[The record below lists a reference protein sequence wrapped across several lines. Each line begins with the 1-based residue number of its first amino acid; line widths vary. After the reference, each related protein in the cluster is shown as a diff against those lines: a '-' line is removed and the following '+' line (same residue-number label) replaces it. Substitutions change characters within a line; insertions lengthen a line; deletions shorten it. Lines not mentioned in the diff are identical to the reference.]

1 MVNDME
7 VSIYLFN
14 LDRYSRVVEPAIN
27 SYVAQSD
34 PGPVLKLIDQIRA
47 SEVPL
52 IEHPRSWPMFKAG
65 AFLGIESVLT
75 GTASYSSSRR
85 AILEGADRSPMS
97 LEDREGFALHYF
109 ANALTKPLCVPWN
122 PNRSPKF
129 LLAGTALEAYLKAHV
144 PLLHHLWYNAPDL
157 LDGVSPKYS
166 FGRTAKCFST
176 ANLARLRKELSTPS
190 HRRESP
196 SIAKDIEQLQTM
208 LSVID
213 ESQMTLIYVLEL

>member
-1 MVNDME
+1 MNRRLLPRVLIICVWVNTLIESSPQRNGIPKQGRGVETSSETSKATVVNDME

-75 GTASYSSSRR
+75 
-85 AILEGADRSPMS
+85 
-97 LEDREGFALHYF
+97 
-109 ANALTKPLCVPWN
+109 
-122 PNRSPKF
+122 
-129 LLAGTALEAYLKAHV
+129 
-144 PLLHHLWYNAPDL
+144 
-157 LDGVSPKYS
+157 
-166 FGRTAKCFST
+166 
-176 ANLARLRKELSTPS
+176 
-190 HRRESP
+190 
-196 SIAKDIEQLQTM
+196 
-208 LSVID
+208 
-213 ESQMTLIYVLEL
+213 